1 MTDHTLVTTKS
12 VPTKTPPTKTP
23 PSSRRPVFLRRGPM
37 EALAVAVI
45 ALGFLMLFQP
55 VALVLYT
62 YSFIT
67 LLAGTLMFT
76 IVSKFPE

>member
-1 MTDHTLVTTKS
+1 MTDHLLQTK
-12 VPTKTPPTKTP
+12 K
-23 PSSRRPVFLRRGPM
+23 RRPFLLRRGPM

-45 ALGFLMLFQP
+45 GLGFLMLFQP
-55 VALVLYT
+55 FALVLYT

-67 LLAGTLMFT
+67 LLAGTFMFM